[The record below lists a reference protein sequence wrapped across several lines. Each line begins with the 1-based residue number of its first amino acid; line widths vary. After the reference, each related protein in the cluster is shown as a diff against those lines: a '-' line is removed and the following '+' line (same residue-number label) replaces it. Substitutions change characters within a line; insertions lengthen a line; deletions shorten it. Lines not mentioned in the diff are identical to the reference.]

1 MKAFLRG
8 ESASGFVL
16 IAAAVAGVIW
26 ANSPFAHQYD
36 DLLHA
41 KIGIVSDAYSI
52 HLTLHEWVDDALMAV
67 FFLLVGLEIKYEFL
81 AGALS
86 SPARVVLPAL
96 AALGGMALPAL
107 ICTAFVVR
115 DPAALRGWAVP
126 AATDIAFALAALSLC
141 GATVSARL
149 KVFLT
154 TLAVIDD
161 LGAIVIIA
169 FFYTDDFAWPPLLAA
184 GICLAVLLGFNRFR
198 VQALPLYVAV
208 GVVMWACVFESG
220 VHATLAGVALAF
232 TIPISAVKR
241 FEHGLKPYV
250 GFAIMPLFGLF
261 NAGISFAEVTPA
273 MLVSPL
279 ALGVTFGLFAGK
291 QLGIFAC
298 SWLAVRFGAPR
309 PAGTTWAMLYGAG
322 LLGGIGFTMS
332 LFIGAL
338 AFDSEVL
345 LTETKVGVF
354 AGSILSAV
362 AAFVV
367 LRRAERAALTAAPKE
382 SRSYAS

>member
-16 IAAAVAGVIW
+16 IAAAILGIIW
-26 ANSPFAHQYD
+26 ANSPFAQQYH
-36 DLLHA
+36 DLLHS
-41 KIGIVSDAYSI
+41 KVGIVTDVYSVK
-52 HLTLHEWVDDALMAV
+52 LTLHEWVDDALMAV

-86 SPARVVLPAL
+86 SPARLVLPAL
-96 AALGGMALPAL
+96 AAVGGMVVPAL
-107 ICTAFVVR
+107 ICFAFVAR
-115 DPAALRGWAVP
+115 DPEAIRGWAIP
-126 AATDIAFALAALSLC
+126 AATDIAFALAALALC
-141 GATVSARL
+141 GTVVSTRL

-161 LGAIVIIA
+161 LGAILIIA
-169 FFYTDDFAWPPLLAA
+169 FFYTDDFAWPPMLAA
-184 GICLAVLLGFNRFR
+184 IACLAVLFGLNRAR
-198 VQALPLYVAV
+198 VQALPVYVAV
-208 GVVMWACVFESG
+208 GIVMWVCVFESG

-232 TIPISAVKR
+232 TIPLSAVKR

-250 GFAIMPLFGLF
+250 GFVIMPLFGLF

-279 ALGVTFGLFAGK
+279 ALGVTLGLFLGK
-291 QLGIFAC
+291 QIGIFAC
-298 SWLAVRFGAPR
+298 SWTAVRLGAAR
-309 PAGTTWAMLYGAG
+309 PSGTTPPMLYGAG

-332 LFIGAL
+332 LFIGSL
-338 AFDSEVL
+338 AFSSDVL

-354 AGSILSAV
+354 AGSIFSAIG
-362 AAFVV
+362 AYLV
-367 LRRAERAALTAAPKE
+367 LRRAEREAVTRAT
-382 SRSYAS
+382 